1 MRRPLKQTHCK
12 EEGYVASMTAAV
24 TGGEPASTYL
34 GPHHRYLRQLD
45 DIGAHCVEHVLQ
57 LVYYGDKSLHVRGV

>member
-1 MRRPLKQTHCK
+1 M
-12 EEGYVASMTAAV
+12 VASMTAAV
-24 TGGEPASTYL
+24 TTGEPAGTYL

-45 DIGAHCVEHVLQ
+45 DVGAHCVEHVLQ